1 MKSHRLVRRPA
12 VALALPVATGL
23 CAALMMVVVP
33 GALGTGHHSARK
45 RLILSPRPGQT
56 VSSRPLTIRI
66 HTGVRGRGL
75 RVSINGQA
83 IGRYFS
89 RPSRRG
95 VRQLSASSSFG
106 LRHGNNR
113 LVVDLRG
120 AHGELRSRTVRF
132 RVRRN
137 RPLAGAGFDRTVAV
151 GARVYLS
158 GHRSRNHIVG
168 SGFGASPSSPL
179 RHRWKIV
186 RAPGGKVPGRG
197 LRGSRSPRPRL
208 VVRKPG
214 KYVVR
219 LSVRASDGK
228 VGSDLV
234 DVRADPPPA
243 EPVDTM
249 ASGPNGSTGIK
260 VGEDFYPA
268 KPGAWAQLVT
278 LDRGTLEPVKGKVAD
293 LANKSYP
300 CPGAAYGDSSFLK
313 CTAALAADLN
323 RLDGHDLVIVS
334 NPVGTGSGQGTPAYG
349 VYAALSRIGV
359 SQTGFSNQPGLLP
372 GSISAI
378 GAPGTAPGKGNWHA
392 VATSKREGDGRMR
405 DYLIRNNEGD
415 YVFAPSDR
423 VEFNTQAAGSTEAA
437 GVNHAVNVVQV
448 GDRRFSE
455 DLGGSQGGLQVVV
468 MDAQT
473 LDGISHWY
481 GTSSG
486 SASSVISQLDS
497 IRDVLKQANAVGHDL
512 VFIAS
517 RGLPAVSPG
526 ANDSQWATINSD
538 LQSIA
543 DQVELLGG
551 TRSGIF
557 DALDPKLS
565 QDDSYALVGSSY
577 AGGGN
582 GQEALVPNTP
592 SKPGDSALSLA
603 PMSGTM
609 ARTGPNYG
617 FAVQAVPTVGA
628 SPADGGPN
636 PATAAAQLNDLLVQ
650 APSDWPEQGNAG
662 RRSAIAYVGREVF
675 GTNDPRAQY
684 WTVIYKPDTW
694 NGYSDRIG
702 KLEYPAGEPSFSSGD
717 LDWAKAEL
725 EREIGWLKN
734 IHNYLENLAQPFSKT
749 ELQNWAAFE
758 QISNSIRDEVG
769 VGVDQKTIATQ
780 KALWQGFRQILA
792 ATPKVGE
799 AFHAAD
805 AIYETVMQLVE
816 INGEPAEDDFQA
828 KANELG
834 KKLAERLI
842 AEQGMLTRQ
851 IPNTIAADYGK
862 LRAAGSCASTDP
874 KGWAA
879 CPFDHADWEFTQD
892 DQENAARALVPGM
905 EAWAYGSLLP
915 TRYNLYRLPPWWRTT
930 VGDNKDF
937 YGRTYGQS
945 FWPFDGLPASAQ
957 VAKPMYRNLPTGG
970 HTLTSHVLD
979 PWTSSGDTWQIYALG
994 YLTGDGTIT
1003 DRWVMHYPQAGVTAP
1018 IFKPVDQGG
1027 LGADPESFFDRYFP
1041 KVSTLDHYPE
1051 RDTPT
1056 GWCVFGPLG
1065 CPY

>member
-1 MKSHRLVRRPA
+1 MRSHRLIRTRA

-33 GALGTGHHSARK
+33 GALGSGHHSART
-45 RLILSPRPGQT
+45 RLIFSPRPGQT
-56 VSSRPLTIRI
+56 VAARPLTIRI
-66 HTGVRGRGL
+66 YTGVGGRGL
-75 RVSINGQA
+75 RVSLNGQA

-95 VRQLSASSSFG
+95 VRHLSASSSFG

-113 LVVDLRG
+113 LVVNLRG
-120 AHGELRSRTVRF
+120 AHGGLRSRTVRF

-137 RPLAGAGFDRTVAV
+137 RPLAGAGFDRRVVV

-158 GHRSRNHIVG
+158 GHRSRNHIVD
-168 SGFGASPSSPL
+168 SGFGASPTSRL

-186 RAPGGKVPGRG
+186 RAPGAKAPGAG
-197 LRGSRSPRPRL
+197 LRGSRSLRPRL

-219 LSVRASDGK
+219 LWVRAADGK

-249 ASGPNGSTGIK
+249 ASGPNGATGVK

-300 CPGAAYGDSSFLK
+300 CPGAAYGDPSFLQ
-313 CTAALAADLN
+313 CTAALSADLK

-334 NPVGTGSGQGTPAYG
+334 NPVSTAAGKGTPAYG

-359 SQTGFSNQPGLLP
+359 TQTGFSNQPGLLP

-378 GAPGTAPGKGNWHA
+378 GVPGTAPGKGNWHA

-405 DYLIRNNEGD
+405 DYLIRNNEAD

-437 GVNHAVNVVQV
+437 GVTHAVNVVQV

-468 MDAQT
+468 VDAQT
-473 LDGISHWY
+473 LDGSSHWY
-481 GTSSG
+481 GTSNG

-497 IRDVLKQANAVGHDL
+497 IRDLLKQANAVGHDL

-551 TRSGIF
+551 TRNGIF
-557 DALDPKLS
+557 GALDPKLS
-565 QDDSYALVGSSY
+565 RDDSYALVGSSY

-617 FAVQAVPTVGA
+617 FVVQAVPTVGA
-628 SPADGGPN
+628 PTAGGGPN

-662 RRSAIAYVGREVF
+662 RRAAIAYVGRKVF

-702 KLEYPAGEPSFSSGD
+702 KLEYPADEPSFRSRD
-717 LDWAKAEL
+717 LEWAKAEL

-758 QISNSIRDEVG
+758 QISNSIRDQVG

-780 KALWQGFRQILA
+780 KALWQGFRGILA

-816 INGEPAEDDFQA
+816 INGEPAENDFQA
-828 KANELG
+828 KADELG
-834 KKLAERLI
+834 KKLAERLT
-842 AEQGMLTRQ
+842 AEQSMLTRQ

-874 KGWAA
+874 KDWAA

-915 TRYNLYRLPPWWRTT
+915 TRYSLYRLPPWWRTT

-945 FWPFDGLPASAQ
+945 FWPFDSLPASAQ
-957 VAKPMYRNLPTGG
+957 VAKPIYRNLPTGG
-970 HTLTSHVLD
+970 HTLTSHLLD

-1003 DRWVMHYPQAGVTAP
+1003 DRWVMHYPRAGVTDP

>member
-1 MKSHRLVRRPA
+1 MKSHHLLRKPA
-12 VALALPVATGL
+12 VGLALPVATGL
-23 CAALMMVVVP
+23 CAALMLVVVP
-33 GALGTGHHSARK
+33 GAVGTVRQSAPK
-45 RLILSPRPGQT
+45 RLIVSPRPGQT
-56 VSSRPLTIRI
+56 VAARPLTIRI
-66 HTGVRGRGL
+66 HTGVRARGL
-75 RVSINGQA
+75 RVTLNGHA

-95 VRQLSASSSFG
+95 VRDLSASSSFG
-106 LRHGNNR
+106 LRHGSNR
-113 LVVDLRG
+113 LVVDFRG
-120 AHGELRSRTVRF
+120 AHGGLRSRTVRF
-132 RVRRN
+132 RVRSN

-158 GHRSRNHIVG
+158 GHRSRNHIAG

-179 RHRWKIV
+179 SHRWKIV
-186 RAPGGKVPGRG
+186 RGPGGKIPGAG
-197 LRGSRSPRPRL
+197 LRGARSPRPRL
-208 VVRKPG
+208 VVQKPG
-214 KYVVR
+214 RYVVR
-219 LSVRASDGK
+219 LSVRASDGR

-268 KPGAWAQLVT
+268 KPGTWAQLVT
-278 LDRGTLEPVKGKVAD
+278 LDRGTLEPVKGKTAD
-293 LANKSYP
+293 LANKSYA
-300 CPGAAYGDSSFLK
+300 CPGAAYGDPSFLK
-313 CTAALAADLN
+313 CAAALSADLN
-323 RLDGHDLVIVS
+323 RLDSHDLVIVS
-334 NPVGTGSGQGTPAYG
+334 NPLSTAGGKGTPGYG
-349 VYAALSRIGV
+349 VYSALGRIGV
-359 SQTGFSNQPGLLP
+359 TQAGFSNQPGLLP
-372 GSISAI
+372 GSVSAI
-378 GAPGTAPGKGNWHA
+378 GVPGTAAGKGDWHA
-392 VATSKREGDGRMR
+392 VATSKQEGEGRMR
-405 DYLIRNNEGD
+405 DYVIRNNEGD

-423 VEFNTQAAGSTEAA
+423 VDFNTQAAGSTEAV
-437 GVNHAVNVVQV
+437 GVADRAVNVIQV
-448 GDRRFSE
+448 GDKRFSE
-455 DLGGSQGGLQVVV
+455 SLGGSQGGLQVVV
-468 MDAQT
+468 VDGQT
-473 LDGISHWY
+473 LEGSSHWY
-481 GTSSG
+481 GTSTG
-486 SASSVISQLDS
+486 SASGLISQLDS
-497 IRDVLKQANAVGHDL
+497 LRDVLKQANAAGHDL

-517 RGLPAVSPG
+517 RGVPVVSPG
-526 ANDSQWATINSD
+526 ANDQQWATINSD

-551 TRSGIF
+551 TRNGIF
-557 DALDPKLS
+557 DALDPNLS
-565 QDDSYALVGSSY
+565 KDYSYTLVGSSN

-582 GQEALVPNTP
+582 GQEALVSNTP
-592 SKPGDSALSLA
+592 PKPADSALSVA
-603 PMSGTM
+603 PMSGTL

-628 SPADGGPN
+628 SPAGGPN
-636 PATAAAQLNDLLVQ
+636 PATAAAELNKVLVQ
-650 APSDWPEQGNAG
+650 APSAWPEQGSAG
-662 RRSAIAYVGREVF
+662 RRSAIEYIGRKVF

-684 WTVIYKPDTW
+684 WTVIYKADTW
-694 NGYSDRIG
+694 NGYSGRIG
-702 KLEYPAGEPSFSSGD
+702 KLEYPDGEVGFRRRD
-717 LDWAKAEL
+717 LIWAKAEL
-725 EREIGWLKN
+725 QQEIGWLEN
-734 IHNYLENLAQPFSKT
+734 VHNYLENLAQPFSKT

-758 QISNSIRDEVG
+758 QISNSIRDQVG

-780 KALWQGFRQILA
+780 KALWQGFRYVLGAI
-792 ATPKVGE
+792 PKVGE

-816 INGEPAEDDFQA
+816 INGEPAEEDFQA
-828 KANELG
+828 KADELG
-834 KKLAERLI
+834 KKLAERLT
-842 AEQGMLTRQ
+842 AEQSMLTRQ

-862 LRAAGSCASTDP
+862 LRAVGSCTSTDP
-874 KGWAA
+874 TEWEA

-957 VAKPMYRNLPTGG
+957 VAKPIYRNLPSGG
-970 HTLTSHVLD
+970 HTLTPHVLD

-1003 DRWVMHYPQAGVTAP
+1003 DRWVMHYPQAAVTDP

>member
-1 MKSHRLVRRPA
+1 MSWRW
-12 VALALPVATGL
+12 ATGL
-23 CAALMMVVVP
+23 GAALMLVVVP
-33 GALGTGHHSARK
+33 SALAAAPHSAPK
-45 RLILSPRPGQT
+45 RLVLSPRPGQT
-56 VSSRPLTIRI
+56 VAARPLAIRI
-66 HTGVRGRGL
+66 HTGDRGRVL
-75 RVSINGQA
+75 RVSLNGQA

-89 RPSRRG
+89 PPSRRG
-95 VRQLSASSSFG
+95 VRRLSASSTFG
-106 LRHGNNR
+106 LRHGSNR
-113 LVVDLRG
+113 LDVAFRG
-120 AHGELRSRTVRF
+120 ARGGLRSRTVRF
-132 RVRRN
+132 QVRRN
-137 RPLAGAGFDRTVAV
+137 RPLAGAGFDRRVAV

-158 GHRSRNHIVG
+158 GHRSRSHIAG
-168 SGFGASPSSPL
+168 SGSGASSSFRL
-179 RHRWKIV
+179 RHRWQLV
-186 RAPGGKVPGRG
+186 RAPGGRVLGAGVRG
-197 LRGSRSPRPRL
+197 ARSQRPRL

-214 KYVVR
+214 KYVLR
-219 LSVRASDGK
+219 LRVRAADGR

-249 ASGPNGSTGIK
+249 ASGPNGATGVK
-260 VGEDFYPA
+260 VGTDFYPA
-268 KPGAWAQLVT
+268 QPGTWAQLVT
-278 LDRGTLEPVKGKVAD
+278 LDRATLEPVTGKVAD

-300 CPGAAYGDSSFLK
+300 CPGAAYGDPSFLK
-313 CTAALAADLN
+313 CTAALSADLN

-334 NPVGTGSGQGTPAYG
+334 NPLSTAGAKGTPAYG
-349 VYAALSRIGV
+349 VYPALGRIGV
-359 SQTGFSNQPGLLP
+359 SQAGFNSQQGLLP

-378 GAPGTAPGKGNWHA
+378 GVPGTASGKGDWHA
-392 VATSKREGDGRMR
+392 VATSKGEGEGRMR

-423 VEFNTQAAGSTEAA
+423 VDFNTQAAGSTEAA
-437 GVNHAVNVVQV
+437 GVGHAVNVLQV
-448 GDRRFSE
+448 GDQRFSE

-468 MDAQT
+468 LDAQT
-473 LDGISHWY
+473 LAGSSHWY
-481 GTSSG
+481 ATSNG
-486 SASSVISQLDS
+486 SAAGVISQLDS
-497 IRDVLKQANAVGHDL
+497 MRDLLKDANASGRDL

-517 RGLPAVSPG
+517 RGLPALDPG
-526 ANDSQWATINSD
+526 ANESQWGTIASD

-551 TRSGIF
+551 TRNGIF
-557 DALDPKLS
+557 GALDPKLS
-565 QDDSYALVGSSY
+565 QDNSYTLVGSSR

-582 GQEALVPNTP
+582 GQESLVPGTP

-603 PMSGTM
+603 PMSGTL

-617 FAVQAVPTVGA
+617 FVVQAAPAVGA
-628 SPADGGPN
+628 QQVGGGPN
-636 PATAAAQLNDLLVQ
+636 PATAAAELNGLLVQ
-650 APSDWPEQGNAG
+650 APTAWPEQGNSS
-662 RRSAIAYVGREVF
+662 RRAAIAYVGRKVF
-675 GTNDPRAQY
+675 GTDDPRAQY
-684 WTVIYKPDTW
+684 WTVIYKPGTW
-694 NGYSDRIG
+694 DGYSERIG
-702 KLEYPAGEPSFSSGD
+702 KLEYPGGGPGFSKGD
-717 LDWAKAEL
+717 LTWAKPEL
-725 EREIGWLKN
+725 QKEIGWLEN
-734 IHNYLENLAQPFSKT
+734 IHGYLENLAQPFSKT

-758 QISNSIRDEVG
+758 QISNSIRDQVG

-780 KALWQGFRQILA
+780 KALWQGFRYVLGAI
-792 ATPKVGE
+792 PKAGE

-828 KANELG
+828 KADELG
-834 KKLAERLI
+834 KKLAERLT
-842 AEQGMLTRQ
+842 AEESMLIRQ
-851 IPNTIAADYGK
+851 VPNTIAADYGK
-862 LRAAGSCASTDP
+862 LRAAGSCTSTDP
-874 KGWAA
+874 KEWAA

-892 DQENAARALVPGM
+892 DQANAARALVPGM

-937 YGRTYGQS
+937 YGRTFGQS

-957 VAKPMYRNLPTGG
+957 VAKPIYRNLPTAG
-970 HTLTSHVLD
+970 HTLTSHGLD

-1003 DRWVMHYPQAGVTAP
+1003 SRWLMHYPSAGVTDP

-1027 LGADPESFFDRYFP
+1027 LGANPESFFDRYFP

-1056 GWCVFGPLG
+1056 GWCVLGPLG